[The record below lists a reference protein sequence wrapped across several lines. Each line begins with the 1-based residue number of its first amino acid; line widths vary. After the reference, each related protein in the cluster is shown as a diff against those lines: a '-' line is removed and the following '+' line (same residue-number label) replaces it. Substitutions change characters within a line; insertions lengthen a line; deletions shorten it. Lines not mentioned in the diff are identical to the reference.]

1 MAWHVMRCC
10 TCRHHAC
17 IMQHACPWHV
27 HDMSMTLATRWEIT
41 EEWHDSESRQNA
53 HNWERYAQDTPRFL
67 TQPTM
72 QHCVAHVRS
81 RVLPQESK
89 WVEGRSRNTKEHKEH
104 NWKHIVFYLTNPP
117 NTSQTG
123 PLEVKW
129 CQLTSPSIWLHG
141 HSRLPKSWSAITPIS
156 QNEVENWTDLK
167 RPHLKMVHMSGFR
180 QTRRQTQFA
189 K

>member
-1 MAWHVMRCC
+1 MGCHVMMHMHASCNMHVTHMCNIVR
-10 TCRHHAC
+10 TGWWHHFRVKE
-17 IMQHACPWHV
+17 QH
-27 HDMSMTLATRWEIT
+27 MN
-41 EEWHDSESRQNA
+41 SESRQNA

-72 QHCVAHVRS
+72 QHCVAHVRW
-81 RVLPQESK
+81 RVLLQYDMG
-89 WVEGRSRNTKEHKEH
+89 VQGRSRNTKEHKEH

-141 HSRLPKSWSAITPIS
+141 HSRWPKSWSAITPIS

-180 QTRRQTQFA
+180 QTRSQTQFA